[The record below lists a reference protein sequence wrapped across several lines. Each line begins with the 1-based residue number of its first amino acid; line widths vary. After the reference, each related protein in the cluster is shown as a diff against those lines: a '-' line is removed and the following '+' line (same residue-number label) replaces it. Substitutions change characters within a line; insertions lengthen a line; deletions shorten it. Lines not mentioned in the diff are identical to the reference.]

1 MTKLTFLRVAEGE
14 TFTVWTID
22 EGTLDALIQNLRPG
36 VVLTGVVL
44 DTDDECTYDMVRD
57 LTDGDPLADLTI
69 EDATRL
75 IEEGKRQ
82 GYVVPDD
89 LTPEL
94 FLDIYNDM
102 KDEED

>member
-1 MTKLTFLRVAEGE
+1 MTKLTF
-14 TFTVWTID
+14 
-22 EGTLDALIQNLRPG
+22 PH
-36 VVLTGVVL
+36 VVL
-44 DTDDECTYDMVRD
+44 DTADDDPYDMIRD

-69 EDATRL
+69 EDAVRL

-82 GYVVPDD
+82 GYKVPDD